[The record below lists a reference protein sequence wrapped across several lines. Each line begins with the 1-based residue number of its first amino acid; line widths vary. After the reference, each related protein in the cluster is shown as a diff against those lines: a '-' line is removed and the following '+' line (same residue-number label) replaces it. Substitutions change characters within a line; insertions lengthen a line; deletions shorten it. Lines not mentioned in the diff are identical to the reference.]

1 LPCLLVYFFIP
12 IFIEKPGTKL
22 MVSILIG
29 EPDVRLVWPFKI
41 DNSSKRK
48 VCIPILKNFVELP
61 ILSLA

>member
-1 LPCLLVYFFIP
+1 
-12 IFIEKPGTKL
+12 